1 MKQDFYAFFLPTR
14 IIDRSAAARA
24 VAAGAVAGFL
34 LAITSGLAAVI
45 LLYKDA
51 NDHQRAFWLLGATA
65 LVTAITVGTWRRI
78 LSAALL
84 GLVLSVIVVT
94 WELQRGQI
102 AFAIVLGTPLVGG
115 FLAAVRGIVAL
126 KKWARRTQFD

>member
-51 NDHQRAFWLLGATA
+51 N
-65 LVTAITVGTWRRI
+65 VTAITVGTWRRI